1 MSKKPDRPKGLS
13 KTDRDLWDYVTRNI
27 DRQASNRFI
36 GFDVRPTKMVVD
48 TKKVAPAPTPA
59 PGRKPPINAEKLAK
73 AMVSRPVEPQNA
85 RRAAPPINPSQ
96 RENVPGLDRR
106 NSERLRKGQMTID
119 GKVDLHGMTQAEA
132 HTRLRT
138 FISAAQL
145 QGKRCVLVVT
155 GKGSR
160 GQKTDDA
167 AFMGSERRGILREAV
182 PKWLAAADMRR
193 LVIDFRAAQPK
204 HGGGGALYVL
214 LRRDRS

>member
-13 KTDRDLWDYVTRNI
+13 KTDRDLWDYVTRNM

-36 GFDVRPTKMVVD
+36 GFDVRPTRKVGD
-48 TKKVAPAPTPA
+48 TKKVAPAPA
-59 PGRKPPINAEKLAK
+59 VDSARKPPINPEKLAQ
-73 AMVSRPVEPQNA
+73 AMVSRPAEIQNA
-85 RRAAPPINPSQ
+85 HRTSPPKNPSQ

-167 AFMGSERRGILREAV
+167 AFMGSDRRGILREAV
-182 PKWLAAADMRR
+182 PKWLVAADMRR
-193 LVIDFRAAQPK
+193 LVIDFRTAQPK
-204 HGGGGALYVL
+204 HGGSGALYVL

>member
-36 GFDVRPTKMVVD
+36 GFDVRPTKMGAD
-48 TKKVAPAPTPA
+48 TRMVPPAPAA
-59 PGRKPPINAEKLAK
+59 KLARKPSINPEKLAN
-73 AMVSRPVEPQNA
+73 AMVSRPADPA
-85 RRAAPPINPSQ
+85 GGLRDTAPRNPSQ

-106 NSERLRKGQMTID
+106 NSERLRKGQMAID

-138 FISAAQL
+138 FVSAAQM

-160 GQKTDDA
+160 GQKTEDA
-167 AFMGSERRGILREAV
+167 AFMGADRRGILREAV

-193 LVIDFRAAQPK
+193 LVIDFRTAQPK
-204 HGGGGALYVL
+204 HGGSGALYVL

>member
-36 GFDVRPTKMVVD
+36 GFDVRPTKKVAD
-48 TKKVAPAPTPA
+48 TKKVPPTPAPA
-59 PGRKPPINAEKLAK
+59 PGRKPLINAEKLAK
-73 AMVSRPVEPQNA
+73 AMVSRPVEPQNT
-85 RRAAPPINPSQ
+85 RRTAPPINPSQ

>member
-36 GFDVRPTKMVVD
+36 GFDVRPAGTGAGTNRVS
-48 TKKVAPAPTPA
+48 PAPP
-59 PGRKPPINAEKLAK
+59 PVSGRKPPINPEKLAK
-73 AMVSRPVEPQNA
+73 AMASRPVDPASE
-85 RRAAPPINPSQ
+85 RRDNTPRNPSQ

-106 NSERLRKGQMTID
+106 NSERLRKGQMAID

-138 FISAAQL
+138 FISAAQM

-160 GQKTDDA
+160 GQKTEDA
-167 AFMGSERRGILREAV
+167 AFMGSDRRGILREAV

-193 LVIDFRAAQPK
+193 LVIDFRNAQPK
-204 HGGGGALYVL
+204 HGGSGALYVL

>member
-1 MSKKPDRPKGLS
+1 MNQKPERPKGLS

-27 DRQASNRFI
+27 DRQDSNRFI
-36 GFDVRPTKMVVD
+36 GFDVKPARKTAETVKQPL
-48 TKKVAPAPTPA
+48 APASKTRRGPA
-59 PGRKPPINAEKLAK
+59 VNPEQLAK
-73 AMVSRPVEPQNA
+73 AMVSRPTKHQETH
-85 RRAAPPINPSQ
+85 RSPPTKNPSQ

-106 NSERLRKGQMTID
+106 NSERLRKGQMSID

-132 HTRLRT
+132 HSRLRT
-138 FISAAQL
+138 FISASQM

-160 GQKTDDA
+160 GRKTDDA
-167 AFMGSERRGILREAV
+167 AFMDSERRGILREAL
-182 PKWLAAADMRR
+182 PKWLAAADMKR

-204 HGGGGALYVL
+204 HGGGGAFYVL